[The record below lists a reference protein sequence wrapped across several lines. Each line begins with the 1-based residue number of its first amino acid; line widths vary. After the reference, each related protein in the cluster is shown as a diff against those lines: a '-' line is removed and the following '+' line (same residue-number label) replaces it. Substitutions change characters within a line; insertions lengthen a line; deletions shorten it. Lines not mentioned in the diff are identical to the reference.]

1 MQDTVTYAHP
11 CKRYAGKRFLLT
23 TWEEIYKTYLQE
35 PQFHQHGVLSKT
47 TMRVY
52 KPKYI
57 LLSGCTPLN
66 QCLCDYCE
74 NCELLRRALVAV
86 DIKGI
91 PSNKYTVVDATFCD
105 MWQGQFGTTYEFS
118 RCNCITRECS
128 DCKWTKLSE
137 RINQMN
143 QQVLKTNKTLTW
155 HQWQLVQGCSA
166 PQKCAVK
173 GTLWAAVNEFLD
185 IVDEIS
191 QYLFRANW
199 HRNIFQYI
207 KNHLEIGTVLQVMDF
222 AMNFNKRYQDEVQ
235 SAYWSGTQMT
245 IHGTINFYK
254 CLTQGCEEV
263 VTLSLEHITDDLKHN
278 SFLVHAAQNL
288 TFKYLVEIGVP
299 LHLIVQFCDNCAAQY
314 KSRHLFAE
322 LARSSLEIIRVYFG
336 EKHGKSHADALFGR
350 LKAWMAYKIKA
361 RHFIV
366 TDAYEFFKYCRE
378 YYQTPKLDICQH
390 YRVEFQFIHPSDVRR
405 HHDCDL
411 DQHVPNT
418 HHLYSVRNTPE
429 PLKLKVR
436 SVPYL
441 CPPCIHD
448 DGSEC
453 LNADYTDAW
462 KTVDLIPTKG
472 SNKRKYQKRKRTD
485 AEIRPTKQ
493 TLESVPVVIN
503 DEDSS
508 DDELPEISF
517 DAEPFKKWKEK
528 KQIAENE
535 TNLQERVTD
544 TVTDT
549 VTDSVTDQETEN
561 IESNAQEN
569 GKSCEKTCTWKNVE
583 EPITAADFV
592 TSSESTSDSINDIEV
607 IGICEQGSK
616 EFQMCA
622 ENALS
627 VSHENIS
634 VCELIRNDVPD
645 SIYWYSILTSLE
657 SCNTFEQLQKLA
669 NELKEQIPP
678 LPPHMRSTYNPEEDD
693 IDFVAQAE
701 IPIDGP
707 RLL

>member
-1 MQDTVTYAHP
+1 M
-11 CKRYAGKRFLLT
+11 
-23 TWEEIYKTYLQE
+23 
-35 PQFHQHGVLSKT
+35 
-47 TMRVY
+47 
-52 KPKYI
+52 
-57 LLSGCTPLN
+57 
-66 QCLCDYCE
+66 
-74 NCELLRRALVAV
+74 
-86 DIKGI
+86 
-91 PSNKYTVVDATFCD
+91 
-105 MWQGQFGTTYEFS
+105 
-118 RCNCITRECS
+118 
-128 DCKWTKLSE
+128 
-137 RINQMN
+137 
-143 QQVLKTNKTLTW
+143 
-155 HQWQLVQGCSA
+155 
-166 PQKCAVK
+166 
-173 GTLWAAVNEFLD
+173 
-185 IVDEIS
+185 
-191 QYLFRANW
+191 
-199 HRNIFQYI
+199 
-207 KNHLEIGTVLQVMDF
+207 
-222 AMNFNKRYQDEVQ
+222 
-235 SAYWSGTQMT
+235 
-245 IHGTINFYK
+245 
-254 CLTQGCEEV
+254 
-263 VTLSLEHITDDLKHN
+263 
-278 SFLVHAAQNL
+278 
-288 TFKYLVEIGVP
+288 P

-314 KSRHLFAE
+314 KSRHPFSE
-322 LARSSLEIIRVYFG
+322 LARSFLKIIRVYFG

-350 LKAWMAYKIKA
+350 LKAFMAYKIKA
-361 RHFIV
+361 RHFVV

-378 YYQTPKLDICQH
+378 YYQTPKLDTCQH
-390 YRVEFQFIHPSDVRR
+390 YRVEFQFIHHSDVRR

-429 PLKLKVR
+429 PLKLKLR
-436 SVPYL
+436 LVPCL

-462 KTVDLIPTKG
+462 KMVYLIPTKG
-472 SNKRKYQKRKRTD
+472 SNKRKYQKRKCAD

-493 TLESVPVVIN
+493 TSESVPVVIN

-535 TNLQERVTD
+535 TNLQECVTD

-549 VTDSVTDQETEN
+549 VTDSVTDQETKN
-561 IESNAQEN
+561 IKSNAEEN
-569 GKSCEKTCTWKNVE
+569 RKSCEKTCTWKNVE

-607 IGICEQGSK
+607 IGICEQRSK

-622 ENALS
+622 ENALL

-645 SIYWYSILTSLE
+645 SIYWHSILTSLE

-678 LPPHMRSTYNPEEDD
+678 LPPCLQSTYNPEEDD

-707 RLL
+707 RLLGAILTLGDGNCLCRALSRAYFNTDKRPLEIRVRIIIEGVTNMQSYISDDCLERGASCLHENSDLPTVSPSSTHQDRISLLIVSPTSMPKKCNACSRVSCYMGLWQLAQASTVLRVPVHTIYPHRGESTICNDFNRIFFPAVYPPEIHDDEPVVIMSTGLRHGAVPIHFFPLLKQQE